1 MVPVFKNVGERCTA
15 KIITL
20 LVFFLWL
27 VKVFE
32 NLVNVDL
39 DCWSPREMW
48 PFESDFS
55 AGKTWLVLFD
65 WSNNTGAINVKTDE
79 FVLEEKSS
87 FKMLG
92 LISLLNW
99 IGAVTLSLLLNV
111 PPRKLEPWFV
121 LISLEVA
128 LYLYRC
134 MEYCC
139 HVRAGAPSCYLE
151 LSNNLQKQICRYVC
165 PSLAVSFE
173 PLAHRLNVARLSLSY
188 RYYFGRC
195 SPDLAQLVPLLYSY
209 GRSTRYC
216 DRLHKSSVGI
226 PICYQD
232 VYVNSFIPLSFLLE
246 LPAYRMLSLDVSQIL
261 R

>member
-1 MVPVFKNVGERCTA
+1 
-15 KIITL
+15 
-20 LVFFLWL
+20 
-27 VKVFE
+27 
-32 NLVNVDL
+32 
-39 DCWSPREMW
+39 
-48 PFESDFS
+48 
-55 AGKTWLVLFD
+55 
-65 WSNNTGAINVKTDE
+65 
-79 FVLEEKSS
+79 
-87 FKMLG
+87 MLR

-111 PPRKLEPWFV
+111 PPRKLELWFV

-139 HVRAGAPSCYLE
+139 HVRVGAPSCYLE

-173 PLAHRLNVARLSLSY
+173 PLAHRLNVARLSLS
-188 RYYFGRC
+188 RRHYFGRC
-195 SPDLAQLVPLLYSY
+195 SPDLAQLVPRLCSY

-216 DRLHKSSVGI
+216 DRH
-226 PICYQD
+226 PTCYQG

-246 LPAYRMLSLDVSQIL
+246 LSAYRMLSLDVSQIL